1 MGLPFSNKELFFSG
15 PGGKMAVEFTARQ
28 VKISK
33 LMKDGATEGIDR
45 IALLLGKVT
54 SAKLTFW
61 AERHLQV
68 VEITLQSRQHGI
80 VSKGEATTQESALR
94 QALAHAELQAQR
106 FRDKVRT
113 KKRLPKVA
121 PTAEARKPRKTGRVA
136 LEAKA
141 SGEPEV
147 GTGSRNGNGN
157 GGAESNGHKP
167 AVARPPGKQ
176 TKAAITVHSF
186 PGKPAVV
193 EPHILVAAEALAIR
207 PMRIEEAVKEAE
219 FRDRDLLIFRDP
231 VGDLYV
237 LHRRRDGKMELVE
250 VPL

>member
-1 MGLPFSNKELFFSG
+1 ME
-15 PGGKMAVEFTARQ
+15 VEFTARQ

-33 LMKDGATEGIDR
+33 IIKSSAEEGMER
-45 IALLLGKVT
+45 IALVLGPIT
-54 SAKLTFW
+54 SAALTFR
-61 AERHLQV
+61 AERHLQI
-68 VEITLQSRQHGI
+68 VEISLQSRHHSITAHGE
-80 VSKGEATTQESALR
+80 GESQDTALR

-106 FRDKVRT
+106 FRDRVRT
-113 KKRLPKVA
+113 RKRLPKVA

-136 LEAKA
+136 LEAA
-141 SGEPEV
+141 FDGV
-147 GTGSRNGNGN
+147 A
-157 GGAESNGHKP
+157 AESNGHKP
-167 AVARPPGKQ
+167 AVARPPGRQ
-176 TKAAITVHSF
+176 TKAAIAVHSF

-231 VGDLYV
+231 QGDLFV